1 LVHEAVVHREVGTGL
16 GEADWCGS
24 PVSLGGSGTV
34 VFYKLTEEVF
44 FGKTF
49 TEDER
54 LVPRKLGLHF
64 IRKWRKSHK
73 KAEEAHGEVCRA
85 AEKKSSR
92 SEHLHD

>member
-1 LVHEAVVHREVGTGL
+1 MVHEAVVHREVGTGL

-64 IRKWRKSHK
+64 IIKWRKSHK
-73 KAEEAHGEVCRA
+73 KAEEAHQEVCR
-85 AEKKSSR
+85 EHKKRRKSS
-92 SEHLHD
+92 